1 MALRSPQRAATST
14 SGASDLAS
22 LEAGGADVLALGRAA
37 DQGANALNVG
47 IPATLRASVR
57 MRDVVPEAGALT
69 ADIAGGSHDA
79 LHFLGVAP
87 ARGGYL
93 RRVTDGGAGDPI
105 GPDRGGVMDHGWH
118 MLRSWVHHCS
128 AALAAA
134 RAEIDALNVFPVP
147 DGDTGTNVWLTW
159 EAARAEVDA
168 RCAQGGSLFEVA
180 HGLARGALMG
190 ARGNSGVILSQ
201 ILRGVSDGVRE
212 GQGELGGHDLSAMLR
227 RGQTLAYAAVA
238 QPVEGTMLTVVRA
251 AADAAEAAAKTQ
263 GDVVSTAQ
271 AAARAAHDALAR
283 TPELLPVLRDAG
295 VVDAGGRSLTVV
307 LDALVAALLGTPFEE
322 QVLASDPTPA
332 SHPPS
337 LDYRGP
343 AYEVMYLLDA
353 TTEQVAVLRRTLQE
367 LGDSLVV
374 IGDEAL
380 WNVHVHVDDPGAA
393 IEAGIAAGRPHHIRI
408 SHLRVVE
415 HPIAAQQRALIAVTH
430 GPGTAAL
437 LADLGA
443 ACVPVIEKER
453 PSTSMIIDAINR
465 SGAHEV
471 IMLPSDADIQGVCEL
486 AAEQARQQGL
496 RAFVIP
502 TRSIVQTLA
511 AAAVHDAD
519 QRLEDDVV
527 AMTRAAGATRYA
539 AITTASRAA
548 LTTAGPC
555 EPGDTLGLLEGDI
568 ACVCADWSTATHQ
581 VMRSMLAGGAELIT
595 LVFGS
600 QADAQFRADI
610 EAWAI
615 AQAPFADVVA
625 YDGGQPLWPVII
637 GVE

>member
-1 MALRSPQRAATST
+1 MST
-14 SGASDLAS
+14 SGASDFAS
-22 LEAGGADVLALGRAA
+22 LEAGSAHVLALRGAA
-37 DQGANALNVG
+37 DQRANPLDIR
-47 IPATLRASVR
+47 IPAPLRASVR

-87 ARGGYL
+87 ARGTYL

-134 RAEIDALNVFPVP
+134 RADIDALNVFPVP

-168 RCAQGGSLFEVA
+168 RCAQGGSLVDVA
-180 HGLARGALMG
+180 QGLARGALMG

-201 ILRGVSDGVRE
+201 ILRGVSEGVRD
-212 GQGELGGHDLSAMLR
+212 GQGDLGGHDLSAMLR

-251 AADAAEAAAKTQ
+251 AADAAEVAAQAH
-263 GDVVSTAQ
+263 GDVVATAQ

-307 LDALVAALLGTPFEE
+307 LDALVAALLGTPIEE
-322 QVLASDPTPA
+322 HATDTYAAPPA

-337 LDYRGP
+337 LDYDGP

-353 TTEQVAVLRRTLQE
+353 PEEHVAVLRSTLQA
-367 LGDSLVV
+367 LGDSLVIV
-374 IGDEAL
+374 GDDTL

-393 IEAGIAAGRPHHIRI
+393 IEAGIAAGRPHQIRI
-408 SHLRVVE
+408 SHLRAVE
-415 HPIAAQQRALIAVTH
+415 PFTTARQRSLIAVTH

-443 ACVPVIEKER
+443 VCVPVVEKDR
-453 PSTSMIIDAINR
+453 PSTAMIVDAINR

-471 IMLPSDADIQGVCEL
+471 IMLPSDSDIQGVCEL

-511 AAAVHDAD
+511 AAAVHDAE

-568 ACVCADWSTATHQ
+568 AVVSSDWSTATHHLI
-581 VMRSMLAGGAELIT
+581 RSMTGGGAELIT

-600 QADAQFRADI
+600 QADAPFRADI
-610 EAWAI
+610 EAWAT
-615 AQAPFADVVA
+615 AQAPFADVVS